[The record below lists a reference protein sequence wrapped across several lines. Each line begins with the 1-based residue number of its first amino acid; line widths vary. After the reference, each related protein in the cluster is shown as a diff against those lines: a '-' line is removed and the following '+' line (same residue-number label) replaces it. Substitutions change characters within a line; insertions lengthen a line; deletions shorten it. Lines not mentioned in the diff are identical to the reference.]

1 MLAREAA
8 DFKTSRQKS
17 TEQKIGNLLQVRAPE
32 TIFSGKCG
40 PRARA
45 QSRHQ
50 TTKNKW
56 YLRTMSP
63 DDRSNP

>member
-1 MLAREAA
+1 MQPMLAREAA

-17 TEQKIGNLLQVRAPE
+17 TEQKIGNL
-32 TIFSGKCG
+32 FSGKCG

-56 YLRTMSP
+56 YLRKMSP